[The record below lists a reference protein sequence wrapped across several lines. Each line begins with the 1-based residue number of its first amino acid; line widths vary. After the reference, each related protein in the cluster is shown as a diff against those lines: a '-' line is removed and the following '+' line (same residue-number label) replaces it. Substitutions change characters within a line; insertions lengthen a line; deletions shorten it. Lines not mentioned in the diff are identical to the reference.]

1 LLFFVFADISQ
12 GKIIWLNVRK
22 HKNNFYIRG
31 PRLEFRPFKLE
42 HHDQYKCLIKS
53 KKSNEIFRTL
63 LFNTYLH
70 IYEKN
75 DRKPKMNLTID
86 TSYLSSNGELRL
98 ICNTGQFYS
107 KKQNIFIFIFN

>member
-1 LLFFVFADISQ
+1 MFFFWFSDISQ
-12 GKIIWLNVRK
+12 GKITWLNIPK
-22 HKNNFYIRG
+22 HKNHIYIRG

-42 HHDQYKCLIKS
+42 HHDQYKCRIKS

-63 LFNTYLH
+63 LFNTHSY

-86 TSYLSSNGELRL
+86 TSYLFSNGELRL
-98 ICNTGQFYS
+98 ICNTG
-107 KKQNIFIFIFN
+107 